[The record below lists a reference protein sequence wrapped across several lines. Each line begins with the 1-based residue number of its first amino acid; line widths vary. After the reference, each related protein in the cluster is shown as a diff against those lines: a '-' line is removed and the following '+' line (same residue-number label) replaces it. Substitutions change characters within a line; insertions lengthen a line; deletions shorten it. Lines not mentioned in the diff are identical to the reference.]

1 MEELRSTEVLDKEIL
16 EDARK
21 KALRILQTA
30 EDTLSAHSKEWNRKT
45 EKALNSIRK
54 EYSVK
59 SKKTE
64 EEIFARLPLD
74 FRRLRSEIAESSL
87 QKAMESFLTLQKREN
102 LLLILE
108 EELSRRLKSYQ
119 KYNGSNAGQ
128 NNILEVKYSGMSE
141 DEAGQMLTRSSGL
154 KASLLKPSLDA
165 ANFSSNFP
173 SIEINLSEVKIT
185 ASVDEAARSLL
196 KEKRAELASALLGEE
211 VLND

>member
-30 EDTLSAHSKEWNRKT
+30 EDTLSAQSKEWNKKT
-45 EKALNSIRK
+45 EKALASIRK

-87 QKAMESFLTLQKREN
+87 QKAMESFLALQKREN

-128 NNILEVKYSGMSE
+128 NNILEIKYSGMSE
-141 DEAGQMLTRSSGL
+141 EEAGQMITRSSGI
-154 KASLLKPSLDA
+154 KASHLKPSLEEA
-165 ANFSSNFP
+165 VFP
-173 SIEINLSEVKIT
+173 SIEINLSEAKIT
-185 ASVDEAARSLL
+185 ASIDEAARSLL